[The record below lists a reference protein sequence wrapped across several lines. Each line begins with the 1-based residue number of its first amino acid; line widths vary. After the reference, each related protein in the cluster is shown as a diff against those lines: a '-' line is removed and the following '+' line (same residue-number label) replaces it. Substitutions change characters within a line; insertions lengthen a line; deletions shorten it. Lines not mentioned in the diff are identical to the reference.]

1 MQMYALFLLI
11 CIYEGYTKRPTKQ
24 SRKRLENAKWTSKR
38 PSLTME
44 DQNLSY
50 FDAEA
55 YTSDSQGI
63 AIFINEALQSNDANH
78 IANALGIAA
87 RGRGIKEVALLSNL
101 SEYQLEQSLNQ
112 EGNPTLDTLIK
123 TLKALNLKIAVEP
136 IC

>member
-1 MQMYALFLLI
+1 
-11 CIYEGYTKRPTKQ
+11 
-24 SRKRLENAKWTSKR
+24 
-38 PSLTME
+38 ME

-50 FDAEA
+50 FDADA
-55 YTSDSQGI
+55 YTSDSKDI

-101 SEYQLEQSLNQ
+101 SESQLEQSLNQ
-112 EGNPTLDTLIK
+112 EGTLIK

>member
-1 MQMYALFLLI
+1 
-11 CIYEGYTKRPTKQ
+11 
-24 SRKRLENAKWTSKR
+24 
-38 PSLTME
+38 ME

-55 YTSDSQGI
+55 YTSDSQDI

-101 SEYQLEQSLNQ
+101 SESQLEQSLNQ

>member
-1 MQMYALFLLI
+1 FKSLIALSSWVYKKIIVFYMPFLN
-11 CIYEGYTKRPTKQ
+11 YRHNSPMSE
-24 SRKRLENAKWTSKR
+24 
-38 PSLTME
+38 
-44 DQNLSY
+44 
-50 FDAEA
+50 
-55 YTSDSQGI
+55 
-63 AIFINEALQSNDANH
+63 SNDANH

-101 SEYQLEQSLNQ
+101 SESQLEQSLNQ